1 MELIYFEWSKY
12 QNYVISFFDVSALF
26 SWSQLIRLFTFYDFT
41 VIMIRTYVYT
51 WLVGWLIDCI
61 LFYVLFK
68 SISSIWKRHHCQC
81 MDFKLRYLL
90 SFLAFE
96 QGGFLLQC
104 TCRNV
109 FFGNYSIWDWPFTI
123 SWLRYVADN

>member
-1 MELIYFEWSKY
+1 MELIHFEWSKY
-12 QNYVISFFDVSALF
+12 QNYVISFFWCQCPFQLESAYYTIYFL
-26 SWSQLIRLFTFYDFT
+26 RFYSDNDSDLC
-41 VIMIRTYVYT
+41 IY
-51 WLVGWLIDCI
+51 LVGCLIDCI
-61 LFYVLFK
+61 LFYVLIK

-81 MDFKLRYLL
+81 MDFKLRYFL

-96 QGGFLLQC
+96 EGGFLLQC

-109 FFGNYSIWDWPFTI
+109 FFGNDSIWDWPFTI